1 MSMKTRSIIFII
13 CLLTMACENDDYPH
27 AEVPSVV
34 LNEFWTEFPNAT
46 DVDFKPEEPNIKV
59 RFKHD
64 GRKLSA
70 LINRSGQ
77 ILKQKE
83 QISWEGLPV
92 QIQEFLTREF
102 RKENIEDPELVIS
115 GDTVYYQVQVRR
127 FLGDENLVVDRQGR
141 LDSTRTFF
149 Q

>member
-1 MSMKTRSIIFII
+1 MF
-13 CLLTMACENDDYPH
+13 
-27 AEVPSVV
+27 
-34 LNEFWTEFPNAT
+34 
-46 DVDFKPEEPNIKV
+46 
-59 RFKHD
+59 
-64 GRKLSA
+64 
-70 LINRSGQ
+70 

-102 RKENIEDPELVIS
+102 RQENIEDPELVIS